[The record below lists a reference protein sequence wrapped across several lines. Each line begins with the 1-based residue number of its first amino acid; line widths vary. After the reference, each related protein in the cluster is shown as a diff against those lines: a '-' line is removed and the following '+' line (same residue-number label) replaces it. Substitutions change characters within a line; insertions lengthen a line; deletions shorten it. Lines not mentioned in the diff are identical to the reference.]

1 MMHVY
6 PNQDMN
12 RPGSIYGL
20 SEALTV
26 VGGGGGPGPDPVY
39 GPIAIVNGSFELP
52 NRADGGY
59 GPADGW
65 VEWNVP
71 GADYVGNWNPES
83 GDFPAGAP
91 EGDHVAW
98 SWITEGDPSG
108 LSQTLSA
115 TLQENTEYELT
126 VEVGDDAIY
135 GNPGYIVQLLADGV
149 VLAEDNNSLT
159 IPEGEFLPTTVS
171 YMYDPAHA
179 ALLGQPL
186 EIRLLNAGLG
196 SADGDLEIQFD
207 DVRLTALSAVVI
219 PEPSTFLI
227 WALGFMGFACYARRR
242 RRRL

>member
-1 MMHVY
+1 MSV
-6 PNQDMN
+6 
-12 RPGSIYGL
+12 YGL
-20 SEALTV
+20 SEPLQVADT
-26 VGGGGGPGPDPVY
+26 GGPGPDPDPDPDPVY
-39 GPIAIVNGSFELP
+39 GPIDVTNGSFELP
-52 NRADGGY
+52 NRGDGGY

-71 GADYVGNWNPES
+71 GDDYVGNWNPES

-98 SWITEGDPSG
+98 SWITTGDPSG

-115 TLQENTEYELT
+115 TLQENTEYELM

-135 GNPGYIVQLLADGV
+135 GDPGYIVQLLADGV

-179 ALLGQPL
+179 ALLGKPL

-196 SADGDLEIQFD
+196 SGDLEIQFD
-207 DVRLTALSAVVI
+207 DVRLTAARAGAAGDI
-219 PEPSTFLI
+219 PEPATM
-227 WALGFMGFACYARRR
+227 ALLGLAVCGLGGYVRKRKRA
-242 RRRL
+242 